1 MSHASHMDM
10 SNLNVANLSFSTAW
24 GGLEMSTVK
33 ITRLFKEAGHRSVG
47 ICQPETPIARA
58 LAEQG
63 LDLRTVKARNYFAP
77 SAIKFVREHV
87 DHEKLDALF
96 LHSMKD
102 IWHASPAL
110 WGRPKVKLFGFARMF
125 LRGVKKKDFLHR
137 RLYSR
142 IDRMIALSRA
152 QKDLLIECLPVP
164 EDRYVIIPNGVDV
177 TRFQPRPKRED
188 IRHAWGVDDEH
199 YLFGLIG
206 RLDRQ
211 KGSMEFVEAA
221 AEVLRTFPNARFV
234 MVGGNTLGEE
244 EFDRLILDRLRA
256 LSLTGVVKLT
266 DFRKDIP
273 AVMNALDAFVMP
285 SYEENFA
292 NVMLEALASGLPCIG
307 TRSGG
312 TPELLGHGQAGL
324 LCTPQ
329 SALSLSES
337 MAQLL
342 SDPDLNV
349 RLRVHARERALNEY
363 DMSLI
368 FRRIEDLV
376 REK

>member
-1 MSHASHMDM
+1 
-10 SNLNVANLSFSTAW
+10 
-24 GGLEMSTVK
+24 
-33 ITRLFKEAGHRSVG
+33 
-47 ICQPETPIARA
+47 
-58 LAEQG
+58 
-63 LDLRTVKARNYFAP
+63 
-77 SAIKFVREHV
+77 
-87 DHEKLDALF
+87 
-96 LHSMKD
+96 
-102 IWHASPAL
+102 
-110 WGRPKVKLFGFARMF
+110 
-125 LRGVKKKDFLHR
+125 
-137 RLYSR
+137 
-142 IDRMIALSRA
+142 
-152 QKDLLIECLPVP
+152 
-164 EDRYVIIPNGVDV
+164 VIIPNGVDV

-188 IRHAWGVDDEH
+188 IRHAWGVDNEH

-256 LSLTGVVKLT
+256 LSLTGVVMLT

-312 TPELLGHGQAGL
+312 TPELLDHGQAGL

-342 SDPDLNV
+342 SDPGLNV